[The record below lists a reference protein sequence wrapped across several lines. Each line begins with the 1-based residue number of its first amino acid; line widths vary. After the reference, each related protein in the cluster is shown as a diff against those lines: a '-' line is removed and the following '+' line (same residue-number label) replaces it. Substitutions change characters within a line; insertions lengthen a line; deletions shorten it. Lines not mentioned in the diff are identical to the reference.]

1 MGYAGIVNPGC
12 LCYLN
17 SSIQQLFMIPSF
29 RESILSLSSSLVLES
44 SSESFLSELL
54 RLFQNLESAR
64 VANLR
69 SIELLENTFRFS
81 SHNIG
86 SVDAIDPLPLSGTI
100 WNPLRDADEAGED
113 KKGNYLD
120 PDEQMDV
127 SEFLSC
133 FFTQLSSS
141 LKSCHPLLQIGR
153 SVCGEINNELTACV
167 DRDLKGKN
175 SSMRIKTNERFFYL
189 SLKVGTVRAA
199 VTSISADKPSS
210 KYIGNLDDA
219 LDDFTRYQNVSAMW
233 SRNEGESFV
242 RELLPSAN
250 SCTLS
255 AAALPPHLL
264 IHLKRFRFDYEQMCQ
279 VKVNSRFEFP
289 HEETNS
295 SYLDLWRHT
304 TEGRKEQED
313 DREWERNMREGNDCL
328 DTGAEASDISA
339 KAFCK
344 YVLSGVIVHRG
355 TALDGHYFSL
365 VRERVE
371 KRQNEQENKS
381 RSRRGQQSRWFKMD
395 DEKVSEFQLRNMK
408 REAYGGEEGD
418 DDVEGSSVGQNAF
431 MLIYDRI

>member
-233 SRNEGESFV
+233 SRNEGESF
-242 RELLPSAN
+242 E
-250 SCTLS
+250 
-255 AAALPPHLL
+255 
-264 IHLKRFRFDYEQMCQ
+264 I
-279 VKVNSRFEFP
+279 
-289 HEETNS
+289 
-295 SYLDLWRHT
+295 
-304 TEGRKEQED
+304 GR
-313 DREWERNMREGNDCL
+313 
-328 DTGAEASDISA
+328 AH
-339 KAFCK
+339 
-344 YVLSGVIVHRG
+344 V
-355 TALDGHYFSL
+355 
-365 VRERVE
+365 
-371 KRQNEQENKS
+371 
-381 RSRRGQQSRWFKMD
+381 
-395 DEKVSEFQLRNMK
+395 
-408 REAYGGEEGD
+408 
-418 DDVEGSSVGQNAF
+418 
-431 MLIYDRI
+431 